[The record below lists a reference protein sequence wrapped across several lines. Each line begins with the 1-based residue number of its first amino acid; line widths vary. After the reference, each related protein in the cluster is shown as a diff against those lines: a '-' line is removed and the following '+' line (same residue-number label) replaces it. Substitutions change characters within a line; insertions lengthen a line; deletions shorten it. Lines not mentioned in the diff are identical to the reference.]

1 MMPMVPMVLWTLQL
15 WVSTLPPIHRSLYL
29 SFSFDLA
36 IFRFLCMIL
45 SHPIPLSPSISL
57 YGKPIQYLCEIH
69 EMQIQLNTYIE
80 HGYQRQFDNG
90 FQIYAFLLQFNR
102 WFSSL
107 LCQLRHFGSVR
118 LHGPNGPNGLGW
130 RSWCFFFVWFHGVPV
145 HQRYQSV
152 PTKAMNYE
160 HIFIHFSWYGY
171 IEMWSSYNWTSRK
184 FDYSIYQGL
193 LVKHARF
200 FNE

>member
-36 IFRFLCMIL
+36 IFRFPCMIL

-80 HGYQRQFDNG
+80 RGYQRQFDNG
-90 FQIYAFLLQFNR
+90 FQIYAFLLLFNR

-107 LCQLRHFGSVR
+107 PVFEALRLRAAPWAQWPQWPRVEELVLLFRLVPWCTGSPKIPKCTNKSDEPWTHFYTFFMIWHWNVKLIELDQKVWLQYIPGSS
-118 LHGPNGPNGLGW
+118 G
-130 RSWCFFFVWFHGVPV
+130 
-145 HQRYQSV
+145 
-152 PTKAMNYE
+152 
-160 HIFIHFSWYGY
+160 
-171 IEMWSSYNWTSRK
+171 
-184 FDYSIYQGL
+184 
-193 LVKHARF
+193 
-200 FNE
+200 